1 MKSFRRGKKVKEG
14 PSKRLM
20 GEDIMIQHRALQRAA
35 EGHEFEGYGQDH
47 NWTHISFIWELSYA
61 KVLILPHNIDL
72 MHQERNVA
80 ESIVSMCLNIKGKTK
95 DNINARKDLANL
107 CDRPS
112 LEVKLNP
119 NGKERTPRAPYCL
132 KLEERKE
139 VFRWLKMLKFP
150 DHYAAN
156 IKRTVNL
163 DTNKLNGLKAHDYH
177 ILMERLMPVMF
188 HGYLKPSLWKM
199 IDELSYIYRHICA
212 KHISKKLMIQ
222 FEKQITVLVCKMEK
236 VFPPGFMNVMQHL
249 LVHLPYEALVGGP
262 VQF

>member
-1 MKSFRRGKKVKEG
+1 
-14 PSKRLM
+14 M
-20 GEDIMIQHRALQRAA
+20 GEDILIQHRAHQRAA

-47 NWTHISFIWELSYA
+47 NWTHISFLWELPYA

-80 ESIVSMCLNIKGKTK
+80 ESIISMCLNIKGKTK

-139 VFRWLKMLKFP
+139 VFQWLK
-150 DHYAAN
+150 
-156 IKRTVNL
+156 
-163 DTNKLNGLKAHDYH
+163 
-177 ILMERLMPVMF
+177 
-188 HGYLKPSLWKM
+188 
-199 IDELSYIYRHICA
+199 C
-212 KHISKKLMIQ
+212 
-222 FEKQITVLVCKMEK
+222 
-236 VFPPGFMNVMQHL
+236 
-249 LVHLPYEALVGGP
+249 
-262 VQF
+262 